1 MQLRKESLKKFRLV
15 LDSNSD
21 LGDTTSKLT
30 KRGSYVFPS
39 HELTKAPY
47 IGRNSG
53 IDCKAI

>member
-1 MQLRKESLKKFRLV
+1 MQLRKEGLKKFRLV

-30 KRGSYVFPS
+30 KRGSYAFPS